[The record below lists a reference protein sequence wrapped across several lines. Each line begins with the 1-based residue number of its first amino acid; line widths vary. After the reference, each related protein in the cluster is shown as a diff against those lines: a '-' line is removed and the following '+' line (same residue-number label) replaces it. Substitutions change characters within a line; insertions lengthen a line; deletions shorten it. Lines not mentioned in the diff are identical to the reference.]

1 MSDDKLP
8 HIILPVDQIS
18 VAPFV
23 SKLRGTS
30 IDKPFRNNRQEHA
43 DKLKQELED
52 IKREHCNTEFF
63 TIRFS
68 SRPNMELLCED
79 LDKQGLKME
88 LLSTKEING
97 ITIANVRVDATKTFE
112 KLYKKLEE
120 YVSKDAD
127 KPLPYIAS
135 VENINN
141 ISLKDLFT
149 DDESLFPI
157 DLANRFWWEVWITNK
172 VEEAISKFKQM
183 ASDDRIYFN
192 DSPIVFEDRVVF
204 LVKASANELEN
215 FIKKCSLVAEV
226 RIAKKL
232 HKSILDET
240 FENQEKFVTAIRN
253 KIQNNAIENDT
264 RIVILD
270 GNIIKRHPLITP
282 FIVRNQQALES
293 FSLGNKNEHAT
304 EMASLALFGDIQEA
318 VKKEIILIHNKVEGV
333 QIYDNISDD
342 KDLYG
347 KITEEAV
354 HKTLDNVH
362 SAYIMPVTEEC
373 SEQYKGRPSSWSAY
387 MDKIIFQKRKLFS
400 ISVGNVKDACHRDQ
414 YDKFQEKSCIESPAQ
429 SWNALSIGSYTDY
442 CNSDLCRSDG
452 VIPYTLSSKD
462 ISPHSRTSCLFSQM
476 WPIKP
481 EVLFEGG
488 NKVIDNDQKV
498 YQHDALEPVACS
510 GNFRKNMFTNIN
522 ATSASTGLSGN
533 FIGEL
538 MAQYP
543 SFWPETIRGLI
554 VHSAE
559 WSDTMKD
566 KLPLNYN
573 KSDINQ
579 LSHIFGYGI
588 PNIQKAKY
596 SALSALTIIAQ
607 KDNFQ
612 VFVPK
617 NGSTS
622 PKEKDKSSSVLFVK
636 LPWPKE
642 LLSNEL
648 GKQKIKLTITL
659 SYYIEPNPSER
670 GYTSK
675 YAYQSHNL
683 RFDLQRP
690 TETLGQF
697 RGRINKL
704 TALEEG
710 ESISLSDSYD
720 WQLGPNS
727 RTHGSIHKDT
737 VELMGADLA
746 QAENLAIYSVGGWWK
761 LRKTKLA
768 NDTFSRFSLIMSID
782 AGETEINL
790 YNEIKNIIEVPV
802 LIENNV

>member
-1 MSDDKLP
+1 MSNDKLP
-8 HIILPVDQIS
+8 HIILPVNQIS

-23 SKLRGTS
+23 SKSKRNNT
-30 IDKPFRNNRQEHA
+30 DKPFRNNRREHA
-43 DKLKQELED
+43 DKLRQKLED
-52 IKREHCNTEFF
+52 IRKEHCNTKFF

-97 ITIANVRVDATKTFE
+97 ITIANVRVDAEKTFE

-120 YVSKDAD
+120 YVSKDVD

-141 ISLKDLFT
+141 INLIDLFT

-157 DLANRFWWEVWITNK
+157 DLTNRFWWEIWITNK
-172 VEEAISKFKQM
+172 VEDAASKFKQM
-183 ASDDRIYFN
+183 ASEDGISFN
-192 DSPIVFEDRVVF
+192 ESPIIFEDRVVF
-204 LVKASANELEN
+204 LVEASANELEN

-226 RIAKKL
+226 RTAKKL
-232 HKSILDET
+232 HKSILEENP
-240 FENQEKFVTAIRN
+240 ENQENIIAAIKD
-253 KIQNNAIENDT
+253 KIQNDTKENST
-264 RIVILD
+264 RIVILE
-270 GNIIKRHPLITP
+270 GNLIKRHPLISP
-282 FIVRNQQALES
+282 FIARNQQALES
-293 FSLGNKNEHAT
+293 FSLNNKNEHAT
-304 EMASLALFGDIQEA
+304 EMASLALFGDIREA
-318 VKKEIILIHNKVEGV
+318 VKEETILIHNRVEGV
-333 QIYDNISDD
+333 QIYDGISDD

-387 MDKIIFQKRKLFS
+387 VDKIIFQKKKLFS
-400 ISVGNVKDACHRDQ
+400 ISVGNIKEICHRDR
-414 YDKFQEKSCIESPAQ
+414 YDEIQKQSCIESPAQ

-442 CNSDLCRSDG
+442 CNSNLCGGDG
-452 VIPYTLSSKD
+452 AIPYTLSSKD
-462 ISPHSRTSCLFSQM
+462 ISPHSRTSCLFSQT

-488 NKVIDNDQKV
+488 NKVIHNDQNV
-498 YQHDALEPVACS
+498 YQHDALEPIACS
-510 GNFRKNMFTNIN
+510 GNFMEKMFTNIN

-566 KLPLNYN
+566 KLPQNYN

-588 PNIQKAKY
+588 PNLQKAKY

-617 NGSTS
+617 NGSIS
-622 PKEKDKSSSVLFVK
+622 PKERDKSSSILFVK

-690 TETLGQF
+690 TETLEQF

-704 TALEEG
+704 TAAEEG
-710 ESISLSDSYD
+710 ESTSLSDSYR

-727 RTHGSIHKDT
+727 RTHGSIHKDV

-761 LRKTKLA
+761 QRKTKLA
-768 NDTFSRFSLIMSID
+768 SDTFSRFSLIIGID

-790 YNEIKNIIEVPV
+790 YNEIKNIVEVPI
-802 LIENNV
+802 LIENNI